1 MKEKYKYKSDIK
13 DLLQSY
19 LSQKQMSGFKFENQK
34 RELEKFDDY
43 YYRKGYRGI
52 RLTKSMVNRFI
63 YGCSYEKQSTYCKKE
78 ILLNSFAEFLIL
90 QGHSVYV
97 PPIKS
102 APVKRHT
109 HIPYIFSKEQ
119 LRRFFLAIDNYPQSN
134 LTNRN
139 LVDPVLLRLLYG
151 CGLRISEALNLKLKD
166 IDLKTG
172 TLTILCAKNNR
183 DRLVPVAGS
192 LIEMLEK
199 LLSELHTFSDQS
211 EYFFTSSTGKRLD
224 ETIVFRRFQDYLLMA
239 DISYTKNGPRIHD
252 LRHTYCCHCLKKWV
266 LKGQDLTNLLPYLAA
281 YVGHTDFS
289 GTQYYLRLTADLYP
303 DIIGKIE
310 ATSGY
315 LIPEEVNHEE
325 NK

>member
-1 MKEKYKYKSDIK
+1 MKENYKYKSDIK

-19 LSQKQMSGFKFENQK
+19 LSQKKMSGFKFENQT

-52 RLTKSMVNRFI
+52 KLTKSMVNRFV

-78 ILLNSFAEFLIL
+78 ILLKSFAEFLTQ
-90 QGHSVYV
+90 QGHSVYI

-102 APVKRHT
+102 APLKRRT
-109 HIPYIFSKEQ
+109 YIPYIFSKEQ

-139 LVDPVLLRLLYG
+139 LVDPVLFRLLYG

-183 DRLVPVAGS
+183 DRLVPIADS
-192 LIEMLEK
+192 LLKRFQK
-199 LLSELHTFSDQS
+199 LLTQLHTFSSQS
-211 EYFFTSSTGKRLD
+211 DYFFTSSTGRRLD
-224 ETIVFRRFQDYLLMA
+224 ETIVHRRFQDYLLMA
-239 DISYTKNGPRIHD
+239 DIPHTRNGPRIHS

-266 LKGQDLTNLLPYLAA
+266 LSGEELTNLLPYLAA

-303 DIIGKIE
+303 DIVGKIE

-315 LIPEEVNHEE
+315 LIHEEVNHEE

>member
-1 MKEKYKYKSDIK
+1 MKKNYKYKSDIK

-19 LSQKQMSGFKFENQK
+19 LSQKKMSGFKFENQT

-52 RLTKSMVNRFI
+52 KLTKSMVNRFV
-63 YGCSYEKQSTYCKKE
+63 YGCGYEKQSTYCKKE
-78 ILLNSFAEFLIL
+78 ILLKSFAEFLVQ
-90 QGHSVYV
+90 QGHSVFI

-102 APVKRHT
+102 APLKRRT
-109 HIPYIFSKEQ
+109 YVPYIFSKEQ
-119 LRRFFLAIDNYPQSN
+119 LRRFFLAIDNFPKSS

-139 LVDPVLLRLLYG
+139 LIDPVLFRLLYG

-166 IDLKTG
+166 IDFKAG
-172 TLTILCAKNNR
+172 TITILCAKNNR
-183 DRLVPVAGS
+183 DRLVPIADS
-192 LIEMLEK
+192 LLKRFEK
-199 LLSELHTFSDQS
+199 LLTELHAFSSQS
-211 EYFFTSSTGKRLD
+211 DYFFTSSTGKRLD
-224 ETIVFRRFQDYLLMA
+224 KTIALRRFWDYLLMA
-239 DISYTKNGPRIHD
+239 DIPHTRNGPRIHS

-281 YVGHTDFS
+281 YMGHTDFK

-303 DIIGKIE
+303 DIVEKIE

-315 LIPEEVNHEE
+315 LIP
-325 NK
+325 